1 MYDCL
6 SHHIFQTFNFMI
18 HRTRETQN
26 YLTDTGV
33 TGDCAQ
39 DELELA
45 VPDLANDSLQN
56 DVICNF

>member
-1 MYDCL
+1 
-6 SHHIFQTFNFMI
+6 MI